1 MSKGI
6 ITTRLVL
13 GLGLATMAAC
23 ASAPAK
29 PGAAPAAAPG
39 AAPGTHA
46 VTYQGQIGFDD
57 LAARAVVPARMAD
70 LPTAVVASHAL
81 AAPGWPVANLYAD
94 RGILLSQWMSFSV
107 TGYGQ
112 GASGC
117 WIDVRLGVRPIKDDP
132 ANVELLAQLWL
143 QGRFGTDPALRLARL
158 ALEAFRADILT
169 QAQTG
174 KVDHGRVEGLLDY
187 GHATPSE
194 YTYCGPHPH
203 G

>member
-1 MSKGI
+1 MSNAI
-6 ITTRLVL
+6 IMSRLVL
-13 GLGLATMAAC
+13 GLAVTTIAAC
-23 ASAPAK
+23 ASAPT
-29 PGAAPAAAPG
+29 PTTSGPAAG
-39 AAPGTHA
+39 TAPGTHT

-57 LAARAVVPARMAD
+57 LAARAVVAARMAD

-81 AAPGWPVANLYAD
+81 AAPGWPVSNLYPD
-94 RGILLSQWMSFSV
+94 RGILVSQWMSFSV

-117 WIDVRLGVRPIKDDP
+117 WIDVRLGVRPLKDDP
-132 ANVELLAQLWL
+132 ANVELIAQLWL

-174 KVDHGRVEGLLDY
+174 KVEHGRVEGLLDY
-187 GHATPSE
+187 GHAAPSE